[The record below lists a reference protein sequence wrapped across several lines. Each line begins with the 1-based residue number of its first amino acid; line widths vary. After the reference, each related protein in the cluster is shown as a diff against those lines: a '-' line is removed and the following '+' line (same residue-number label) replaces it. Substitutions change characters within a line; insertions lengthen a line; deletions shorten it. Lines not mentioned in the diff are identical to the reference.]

1 MMAKLFA
8 GYAYTGSWA
17 WLDEFNRINIEV
29 LSFIAQQL
37 ITIRNAMLTKAAFF
51 FDDKEIL
58 LNTNMGIFVTMNPGY
73 KGRTELPDNLKVL
86 FRPVSM
92 MIPDYALIAEIMLF
106 SEGFAHA
113 KPLSMKMT
121 KLYKLA
127 SEQLSQQKH
136 YDFGMRAVK
145 SVLVMAGQLK
155 RQNQDQSEEKNL
167 IQSMIDSNIPK
178 FIKSDIPL
186 IDAIVKDLF
195 PGLDLPSVSYEVLIE
210 ALTKHWHSNNL
221 EVDEKQ
227 VHKILQFYE
236 TMKVRFGIMI
246 VGEAM
251 SGKTVIY
258 NSLFGALNY
267 LNSKKF
273 SLTSTPE
280 LKNLDLILRVF
291 LLTSYMENFL
301 ILLKNGLTVLLLT
314 SSETLIILRI
324 NNMMWIIF
332 DGPVDAG
339 WIENM
344 NTVLDDNMTLWLSNG
359 ERIKLNLKW
368 KWFSNE
374 TILKWHHLQLF
385 QDVGWFM
392 YHLKHESG
400 ILRFMSELI
409 RSLQEKDTQIR

>member
-1 MMAKLFA
+1 M
-8 GYAYTGSWA
+8 
-17 WLDEFNRINIEV
+17 
-29 LSFIAQQL
+29 LSVIAQQL
-37 ITIRNAMLTKAAFF
+37 ITIRNAMLTKATFF
-51 FDDKEIL
+51 FDENQIT
-58 LNTNMGIFVTMNPGY
+58 LNQNMGIFVTMNPGY

-106 SEGFAHA
+106 SEGFARA

-167 IQSMIDSNIPK
+167 IQAMIDSNIPK
-178 FIKSDIPL
+178 FIKNDIPL
-186 IDAIVKDLF
+186 FDAIVKDLF
-195 PGLDLPSVSYEVLIE
+195 PGLDLPTVSYETLIE
-210 ALTKHWHSNNL
+210 ALTKHCKSNNL
-221 EVDEKQ
+221 EVDDKQ
-227 VHKILQFYE
+227 FGKILQFYE

-258 NSLFGALNY
+258 NALFGALNY
-267 LNSKKF
+267 LNSKKIQPHIYTGVEKACLNPKSISINELYGEF
-273 SLTSTPE
+273 SHLTQEWTDGLASDIIRSFVNIE
-280 LKNLDLILRVF
+280 NKN
-291 LLTSYMENFL
+291 M
-301 ILLKNGLTVLLLT
+301 K
-314 SSETLIILRI
+314 
-324 NNMMWIIF
+324 WIVF

-344 NTVLDDNMTLWLSNG
+344 NTVLDDNMTLCLSNG
-359 ERIKLNLKW
+359 ERIKLK
-368 KWFSNE
+368 
-374 TILKWHHLQLF
+374 
-385 QDVGWFM
+385 
-392 YHLKHESG
+392 
-400 ILRFMSELI
+400 SEMKMI
-409 RSLQEKDTQIR
+409 FE